1 MSERKTTS
9 TNFLNQSFLETK
21 CALNELI
28 YLLSKR
34 WTTEV
39 LFSVEEGNNR
49 FSSIKE
55 DLEHISDHIL
65 ADRLRLL
72 EQNKFISKKVFQD
85 IQPRA
90 EYALTETG
98 KELSDLLGN
107 LCSFAEGID
116 LQSTTEKKEVPQKTE
131 VVNIS

>member
-1 MSERKTTS
+1 MSDRKTTS
-9 TNFLNQSFLETK
+9 TNFINQSFLETK

-55 DLEHISDHIL
+55 DLKYISDHIL
-65 ADRLRLL
+65 AERLRLL
-72 EQNKFISKKVFQD
+72 EQNKFIAKRLYHD

-90 EYALTETG
+90 EYTITETG
-98 KELSDLLGN
+98 KELSALLGN
-107 LCSFAEGID
+107 LCSFAEDLD
-116 LQSTTEKKEVPQKTE
+116 LQTSVEKKEKLQGTE
-131 VVNIS
+131 AS